1 MFWIQKARQLFT
13 ILTIEDFEDF
23 VLRTVV
29 TVVKVVNFHPK
40 WKSCRLLLSFP
51 HGKFIT
57 LHYEK
62 AKDIIPRPTENS
74 PIQHIFQPQPLSSST
89 FSLSSIHHQ
98 NLPISPLPKSLH
110 SAL

>member
-62 AKDIIPRPTENS
+62 AKDIIPRPRENS